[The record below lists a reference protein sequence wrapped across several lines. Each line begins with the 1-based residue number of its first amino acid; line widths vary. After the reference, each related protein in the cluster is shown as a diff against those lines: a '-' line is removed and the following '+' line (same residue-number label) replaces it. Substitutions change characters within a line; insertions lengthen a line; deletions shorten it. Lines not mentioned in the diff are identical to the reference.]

1 MNNKGQALVE
11 FILIVPIFVLIL
23 LAIIDVTNIAV
34 NKYKL
39 EDNLNMVVELY
50 QNKETNDL
58 VSYIHKNKLTVD
70 YNINDKY
77 LNIEV
82 KKFVSIKTPI
92 LNNILG
98 KNMALKASRT
108 IYNE

>member
-11 FILIVPIFVLIL
+11 FILIIPAFMLIL
-23 LAIIDVTNIAV
+23 LAIIDVSNIAI

-50 QNKETNDL
+50 QNKETSDL
-58 VSYIHKNKLTVD
+58 SAYIHKNNLTVN
-70 YNINDKY
+70 YNTNDKY
-77 LNIEV
+77 TNIEV
-82 KKFVSIKTPI
+82 KKSVSIKTPI

-98 KNMALKASRT
+98 KNMPLKASRT
-108 IYNE
+108 IYSE

>member
-11 FILIVPIFVLIL
+11 FILIIPIFMFIL
-23 LAIIDVTNIAV
+23 LGIIDISNIIT

-39 EDNLNMVVELY
+39 EDNLNVIVELY
-50 QNKETNDL
+50 QNNDKAEL
-58 VSYIHKNKLTVD
+58 SSYINKENITID
-70 YNINDKY
+70 YEIDNKY
-77 LNIEV
+77 TKIIV
-82 KKFVSIKTPI
+82 KRIVSIKTPI

-98 KNMALKASRT
+98 RQKEIDATRT

>member
-23 LAIIDVTNIAV
+23 LAIIDVANIAV

-50 QNKETNDL
+50 QNKETSDL
-58 VSYIHKNKLTVD
+58 SSYIHKNNLTVN
-70 YNINDKY
+70 YNTNDKY
-77 LNIEV
+77 ISIEV
-82 KKFVSIKTPI
+82 KKTVSIKTPI

-98 KNMALKASRT
+98 KNMPLTASRT

>member
-23 LAIIDVTNIAV
+23 LTIIDVTNIAV

-58 VSYIHKNKLTVD
+58 ASYIHENKLTVD
-70 YNINDKY
+70 YNTNDKY

-82 KKFVSIKTPI
+82 KKTVSIKTPI

-98 KNMALKASRT
+98 KNMSLKASRT

>member
-58 VSYIHKNKLTVD
+58 ASYIHKNKLTVD
-70 YNINDKY
+70 YNTSDKY

-82 KKFVSIKTPI
+82 KKTVSIKTPI

-98 KNMALKASRT
+98 KNMSLKASRT

>member
-23 LAIIDVTNIAV
+23 LTIIDVTNIAV

-58 VSYIHKNKLTVD
+58 ASYIHENKLTVD
-70 YNINDKY
+70 YNTSDKY

-82 KKFVSIKTPI
+82 KKTVSIKTPI

-98 KNMALKASRT
+98 KNMSLKASRT